1 MAQLTCKE
9 QPMKTRS
16 TQTWRFAGIVVLLLP
31 AVTEV
36 ALAGPPLICHAFDI
50 GSAKSLPWISHD
62 WNLTG
67 SESYDTSKLASDT
80 YAILASNSTV
90 LVHMETLRRAT
101 LYARKNPAAAKELLA
116 RLTAGTKSAGP
127 DGPPALYYFD
137 VGYLAETYKQ
147 WLENSHN
154 PAQGIDGYA
163 LVKQA
168 IQLRANDPQ
177 MEFAAALLT
186 LSGPETE
193 HRDHA
198 QKAIAGAK
206 TDPLLAKN
214 LSSHFIRERSETI
227 AELLTKPAAAEKTK
241 P

>member
-1 MAQLTCKE
+1 
-9 QPMKTRS
+9 MKTRS
-16 TQTWRFAGIVVLLLP
+16 TQTWRFAGIVVLLLA

-80 YAILASNSTV
+80 YAILAANPAV

-101 LYARKNPAAAKELLA
+101 LYARKNPAAAKELLT
-116 RLTAGTKSAGP
+116 RLTARTKVAGP

-137 VGYLAETYKQ
+137 VGYLAETYRQ
-147 WLENSHN
+147 WLGNSQN

-168 IQLRANDPQ
+168 IQLHGNDPQ

-214 LSSHFIRERSETI
+214 LSSHFIGERSETI

>member
-1 MAQLTCKE
+1 MR
-9 QPMKTRS
+9 TRS
-16 TQTWRFAGIVVLLLP
+16 LRSIRFAAGLLALLI
-31 AVTEV
+31 AVAGV
-36 ALAGPPLICHAFDI
+36 AFAGPPLICHAFDI

-67 SESYDTSKLASDT
+67 TETYDTSKLAADT
-80 YAILASNSTV
+80 FAILATNSSV

-101 LYARKNPAAAKELLA
+101 LYARKDPAAAKDLLN
-116 RLTAGTKSAGP
+116 RLTAGTKSAQSGA
-127 DGPPALYYFD
+127 PPALYYFD

-147 WLENSHN
+147 WLEPSHN

-168 IQLRANDPQ
+168 IQLRGHDPE

-186 LSGPETE
+186 LSGPASE
-193 HRDHA
+193 HRDHVE
-198 QKAIAGAK
+198 KAMAGAK
-206 TDPLLAKN
+206 IDALLAQN
-214 LSSHFIRERSETI
+214 LSSHFIGERGETI
-227 AELLTKPAAAEKTK
+227 AELLTKPAAARETK